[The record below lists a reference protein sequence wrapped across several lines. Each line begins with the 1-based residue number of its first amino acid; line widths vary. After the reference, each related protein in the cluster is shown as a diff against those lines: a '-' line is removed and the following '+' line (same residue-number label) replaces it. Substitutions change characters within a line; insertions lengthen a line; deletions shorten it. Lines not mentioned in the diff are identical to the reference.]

1 MRGFVNTGESL
12 GFLYLIGSDELEWIA
27 NPMYDSSHLICKSPS
42 DYISLD
48 IRKGVSIYRQFE
60 ENPEIF
66 LYVPNP
72 ALKAEVWR
80 DFEP

>member
-1 MRGFVNTGESL
+1 MDRESDVR
-12 GFLYLIGSDELEWIA
+12 FLSFD
-27 NPMYDSSHLICKSPS
+27 CKSPS

>member
-1 MRGFVNTGESL
+1 
-12 GFLYLIGSDELEWIA
+12 
-27 NPMYDSSHLICKSPS
+27 MYDSSHLICKSPS

>member
-1 MRGFVNTGESL
+1 M
-12 GFLYLIGSDELEWIA
+12 YLMEAMNWNVSQIRC
-27 NPMYDSSHLICKSPS
+27 N
-42 DYISLD
+42 

>member
-1 MRGFVNTGESL
+1 
-12 GFLYLIGSDELEWIA
+12 
-27 NPMYDSSHLICKSPS
+27 MYDSSHLICKSPS

-80 DFEP
+80 DFELEFIDGLNTQEKHEKHEL